1 MNYGRLVTFRGSQ
14 FRRAC
19 RPLTI
24 ASERHHRSCGASA
37 IKLNEEI
44 TEMPTTNNIHPS
56 ARRHFKAF
64 LKARFV
70 LLLIV
75 SGVALFLVTRVS
87 AQSTGAASTKTGSV
101 QGTVVDVSG
110 DPIPDA
116 TVILQAPTGNALTF
130 VTTDDGAFALQDV
143 EPGIAYQMTIIAK
156 GFGESKS
163 TVTIEPG
170 QSKIVTEVALRPA
183 AVERAVTVGYSS
195 KEVAQQQVKAEE
207 QQRVLRFLP
216 NIYVTYDP
224 HPEPLTSKMKF
235 HLMYKGL
242 THPSFFALEAAW
254 AGIQYGANTPNW
266 PHDGKGYAERFGAN
280 LAGGASEM
288 LFSNAILPSLL
299 HQDPR
304 YFYQGAGG
312 KGSRAW
318 HAILAPIVCKG
329 DNGNWEPN
337 YSQMGGLL
345 ISASLSNAYYPA
357 SNRGPGLVA
366 RNFGTNM
373 GIHVAL
379 GLAQEFILAKF
390 TSRGKQH

>member
-1 MNYGRLVTFRGSQ
+1 M
-14 FRRAC
+14 
-19 RPLTI
+19 
-24 ASERHHRSCGASA
+24 
-37 IKLNEEI
+37 KI
-44 TEMPTTNNIHPS
+44 TDI
-56 ARRHFKAF
+56 
-64 LKARFV
+64 

-75 SGVALFLVTRVS
+75 LASGLLLAALAS
-87 AQSTGAASTKTGSV
+87 AQSTEAANTKAGSI

-116 TVILQAPTGNALTF
+116 TVVLQGPTGTPLTT
-130 VTTDDGAFALQDV
+130 VTKDDGTFAFQDV
-143 EPGIAYQMTIIAK
+143 KPGTVYQVNVTAK
-156 GFGESKS
+156 GFGEWKS
-163 TVTIEPG
+163 TVMIEPG
-170 QSKIVTEVALRPA
+170 QSKTLTEVALRPA
-183 AVERAVTVGYSS
+183 TVQRAVTVGYSS

-207 QQRVLRFLP
+207 QQRILRFLP

-224 HPEPLTSKMKF
+224 HPEPLTAKMKF

-242 THPSFFALEAAW
+242 THPSFFVLEAAW
-254 AGIQYGANTPNW
+254 AGIQYEANTPNW
-266 PHDGKGYAERFGAN
+266 PQNTKGYGERFGAN
-280 LAGGASEM
+280 LAGGSSEM

-304 YFYQGAGG
+304 YFYQGSGT

-318 HAILAPIVCKG
+318 HAVLAPFVCKG
-329 DNGNWEPN
+329 DNGATQPN

-390 TSRGKQH
+390 TSRGKH

>member
-1 MNYGRLVTFRGSQ
+1 
-14 FRRAC
+14 
-19 RPLTI
+19 
-24 ASERHHRSCGASA
+24 
-37 IKLNEEI
+37 
-44 TEMPTTNNIHPS
+44 MPTTNNTCARLKRHLS
-56 ARRHFKAF
+56 ALPKAQH
-64 LKARFV
+64 V
-70 LLLIV
+70 VLLIV
-75 SGVALFLVTRVS
+75 LAAGLFPVVRLS
-87 AQSTGAASTKTGSV
+87 AQSTEAANTKTGSV
-101 QGTVVDVSG
+101 QGSVVDVSG

-116 TVILQAPTGNALTF
+116 TVVLKAPTGNPLTV
-130 VTTDDGAFALQDV
+130 VTKDDGAFALQDV
-143 EPGIAYQMTIIAK
+143 KPGIAYQMTVTAK

-170 QSKIVTEVALRPA
+170 QSKTLTEVTLRPA

-195 KEVAQQQVKAEE
+195 KEIAAQQVKAEE
-207 QQRVLRFLP
+207 HQRVLRFIP

-224 HPEPLTSKMKF
+224 HPEPLTPKMKF

-242 THPSFFALEAAW
+242 THPTFFVLEAVW
-254 AGIQYGANTPNW
+254 AGIEYEANTPNW
-266 PHDGKGYAERFGAN
+266 PQNGKGYAERFGAN

-304 YFYQGAGG
+304 YFYQGSGT

-318 HAILAPIVCKG
+318 HALLAPIVCKG
-329 DNGNWEPN
+329 DNGKSQPN

-345 ISASLSNAYYPA
+345 ISASLSNAYYPE
-357 SNRGPGLVA
+357 SNRGAGLVA

-390 TSRGKQH
+390 TSRGKHQSK